1 MPRLS
6 RWAGRRQR
14 TKMETNTNTNTAAWP
29 MRIELRAY
37 HSADAAR
44 FGIDVNAENGDAVG
58 WRIPCY
64 RVIEIDSA
72 DDAADVADYIRR
84 EADAMADDDHPHT
97 IAVRAKMLADADA
110 IERASD
116 REGDA

>member
-1 MPRLS
+1 
-6 RWAGRRQR
+6 
-14 TKMETNTNTNTAAWP
+14 METNTNTNAWP
-29 MRIELRAY
+29 MRIELRTY

-84 EADAMADDDHPHT
+84 EADAMVDDDHPHT
-97 IAVRAKMLADADA
+97 VAVRAKMHADANA
-110 IERASD
+110 LGRIGEAG
-116 REGDA
+116 E